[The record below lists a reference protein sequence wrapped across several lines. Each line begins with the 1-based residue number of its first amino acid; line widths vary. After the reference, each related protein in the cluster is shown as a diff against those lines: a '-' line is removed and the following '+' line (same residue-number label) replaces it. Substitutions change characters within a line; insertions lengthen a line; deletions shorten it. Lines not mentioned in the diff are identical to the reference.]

1 MYRNVDS
8 KTSKEKGHWNA
19 KDIDGRALLN
29 FLAFATTQ
37 VSGRRRNVKF
47 RGHSVM
53 AGIPFKWLRKE
64 VHGGI
69 LTTQLS
75 Y

>member
-8 KTSKEKGHWNA
+8 ETSKEKEHWNA

-29 FLAFATTQ
+29 FLTFASTK

-47 RGHSVM
+47 RAHSVM
-53 AGIPFKWLRKE
+53 AGIGFKGLRMQLD
-64 VHGGI
+64 GGI
-69 LTTQLS
+69 LTTQ
-75 Y
+75 